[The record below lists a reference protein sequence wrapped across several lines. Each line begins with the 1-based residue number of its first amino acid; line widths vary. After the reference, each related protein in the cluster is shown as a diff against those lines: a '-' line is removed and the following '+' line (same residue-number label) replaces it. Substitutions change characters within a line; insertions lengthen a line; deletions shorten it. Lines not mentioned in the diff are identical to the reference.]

1 MVWPILI
8 SVAVTPRIS
17 AEVAATGSIRQATAP
32 SAPNPMTQR
41 IETQR
46 IDLPPLL
53 LPPRSDGAV
62 AAHAKHAMTPPRT
75 PSQFTQ
81 VGAPKAHGLPWP
93 RARRPG
99 SLIFRDHEF
108 QSGPGIVDRADL

>member
-17 AEVAATGSIRQATAP
+17 ADFAASGNIRQATAP
-32 SAPNPMTQR
+32 IAPNPM
-41 IETQR
+41 TQR

-62 AAHAKHAMTPPRT
+62 LAAQNMPWRCSGRQAHLPRSGRKKRAALLWPP
-75 PSQFTQ
+75 
-81 VGAPKAHGLPWP
+81 AH
-93 RARRPG
+93 RRGPLIPG
-99 SLIFRDHEF
+99 DHKF
-108 QSGPGIVDRADL
+108 QSGPGVVDRTNLDI